1 MHDAAAVNVRER
13 AQQAGTDVRGG
24 GGRQRHA
31 AGREQRAQR
40 EAGSAV
46 GEHRLEPE
54 ANIVGV
60 VRCAEQPHNVRRSA
74 VADRLQGGL
83 LLLSGANIF
92 GEGQQRPFRALQR
105 RRAVGEED
113 DLGQRASAE
122 ERASI
127 SLALEGECERAAL

>member
-24 GGRQRHA
+24 GGRQRRA
-31 AGREQRAQR
+31 ARREQRAQR
-40 EAGSAV
+40 EAGSAI

-54 ANIVGV
+54 ANVVGV
-60 VRCAEQPHNVRRSA
+60 VCRAKQPHNVLRSA

-83 LLLSGANIF
+83 LLLSGAYIIF
-92 GEGQQRPFRALQR
+92 GERQQRPFRALER

-113 DLGQRASAE
+113 DLG
-122 ERASI
+122 
-127 SLALEGECERAAL
+127 